1 MLPGK
6 AENQRSLYVALPSR
20 FRLQLR
26 RLVQVAVH
34 RFALSRESSYNH
46 GAVHQVVT
54 CTSEREV
61 FGLLPGR
68 VENMRSLYVVLP

>member
-1 MLPGK
+1 M
-6 AENQRSLYVALPSR
+6 
-20 FRLQLR
+20 
-26 RLVQVAVH
+26 AVH

-61 FGLLPGR
+61 YALLLGR
-68 VENMRSLYVVLP
+68 VEDQRALPVALP